1 MREYIAS
8 LRWLDY
14 FYFIFTEPR
23 KLIDLINKE
32 GREALIVSIV
42 GLALVSMADVLS
54 ASLIARQTPFF
65 FTKITYGW
73 ILGYLLLCLEVLAL
87 GLLLDGACQLAG
99 HAGSVKSILT
109 TVAFALF
116 PRALLLPAIFIFRVV
131 GFAPVF
137 FYVLLSM
144 GLMAWSA
151 VIVIQG
157 ISETHQV
164 QFSRAVFIFA
174 VPFVTGAVA
183 MVLVSVL
190 LVMTAAG
197 YISAL

>member
-23 KLIDLINKE
+23 KLVDLIRKE
-32 GREALIVSIV
+32 GREALVVSVV
-42 GLALVSMADVLS
+42 GLALVALADVLS

-73 ILGYLLLCLEVLAL
+73 ILGYLVLCLEVLAL
-87 GLLLDGACQLAG
+87 GFVLDGACQLAG
-99 HAGSVKSILT
+99 HAGSAKSMLT

-137 FYVLLSM
+137 FYVLMSM
-144 GLMAWSA
+144 ALMLWSA
-151 VIVIQG
+151 IIIIQG

-174 VPFVTGAVA
+174 VPFVTVAVA
-183 MVLVSVL
+183 VVLATVL

-197 YISAL
+197 YVAAL